1 MLVLKLGG
9 SLMHDPLLP
18 DWLAL
23 CAEAGGGRLVLVP
36 GGGAFADAAR
46 AAQAHWRVDD
56 VSAHNMAV
64 LGMAQFAHLLHGLEP
79 RLQLADNATA
89 IRAALHGGRV
99 ALWLPTEL
107 QRSHGD
113 ELTSWDV
120 SADSLAAWLALQ
132 LGAQGLV
139 LLKSCAL
146 PSGPGLRD
154 WPALAADGIVDRR
167 FPDFARACSGAGI
180 RIELLT
186 RDALAGLRALLSATD
201 SATSTMAPAAS
212 PRA

>member
-23 CAEAGGGRLVLVP
+23 CAEAGRGRLVLVP

-46 AAQAHWRVDD
+46 AAQAHWQVDD

-64 LGMAQFAHLLHGLEP
+64 LGMAQFAHLLHGIEP
-79 RLQLADNATA
+79 RLQLAACTTA
-89 IRAALHGGRV
+89 IGDALRAGRT

-107 QRSHGD
+107 QRRRAD

-132 LGAQGLV
+132 LGAQGLA

-146 PSGPGLRD
+146 PPAQEWS
-154 WPALAADGIVDRR
+154 ALAADGIVDRR
-167 FPDFARACSGAGI
+167 FPDYAQACSRAGMQV
-180 RIELLT
+180 EVLT
-186 RDALAGLRALLSATD
+186 RDALEHLRALLSAPD
-201 SATSTMAPAAS
+201 PAPAAGARPAS